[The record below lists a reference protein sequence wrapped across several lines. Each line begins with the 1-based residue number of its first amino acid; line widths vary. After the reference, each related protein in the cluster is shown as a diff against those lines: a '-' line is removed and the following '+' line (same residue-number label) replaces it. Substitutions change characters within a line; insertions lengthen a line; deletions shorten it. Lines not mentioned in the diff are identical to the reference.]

1 MVKDFMTFH
10 SLPYEPRKISAT
22 EAVLERIYE
31 AAKKGLRGDS
41 MALAAGLTPHEYRA
55 LVQLDPIAEY
65 AETKGRADGEAELAD
80 VMMAAARSGDTKAA
94 MDMLKFAHKWT
105 APQSVQVEVNQTIS
119 ITAALEEAKQ
129 RVIEGLIIDA
139 SAIRSDFPEPEQSVC
154 GDAAWAQT
162 TPVEGSNRPDQSDRP
177 R

>member
-1 MVKDFMTFH
+1 MFH

-41 MALAAGLTPHEYRA
+41 VALAAGLTPHEYRA

-139 SAIRSDFPEPEQSVC
+139 ESHILGDGRAEAD
-154 GDAAWAQT
+154 GDAMGVAG
-162 TPVEGSNRPDQSDRP
+162 EGRPADVREAGLSVG
-177 R
+177 

>member
-139 SAIRSDFPEPEQSVC
+139 NPNLLGDGRAEAD
-154 GDAAWAQT
+154 GDAMGVAG
-162 TPVEGSNRPDQSDRP
+162 EGRPADVREAGLSVG
-177 R
+177 

>member
-1 MVKDFMTFH
+1 MFH

-139 SAIRSDFPEPEQSVC
+139 ESHILGDGRAEAD
-154 GDAAWAQT
+154 GDAMGVAGEGRPADVREAGL
-162 TPVEGSNRPDQSDRP
+162 PVG
-177 R
+177 

>member
-1 MVKDFMTFH
+1 MFH

-139 SAIRSDFPEPEQSVC
+139 ESHILGDGRAEAD
-154 GDAAWAQT
+154 GDAMGVAG
-162 TPVEGSNRPDQSDRP
+162 EGRPADVREAGLSVG
-177 R
+177 

>member
-1 MVKDFMTFH
+1 MFH

-139 SAIRSDFPEPEQSVC
+139 NPDLLGDGRAEAD
-154 GDAAWAQT
+154 GDAMGVAGEGRPADVREAGL
-162 TPVEGSNRPDQSDRP
+162 PVG
-177 R
+177 

>member
-1 MVKDFMTFH
+1 MFH

-55 LVQLDPIAEY
+55 LVQLDPISEY

-139 SAIRSDFPEPEQSVC
+139 NPDLLGDGRAEAD
-154 GDAAWAQT
+154 GDAMGVAGEGRPADVREAGL
-162 TPVEGSNRPDQSDRP
+162 PVG
-177 R
+177 

>member
-1 MVKDFMTFH
+1 MFH
-10 SLPYEPRKISAT
+10 SLPYAPRKISAT

-80 VMMAAARSGDTKAA
+80 VMMTAARNGDTKAA
-94 MDMLKFAHKWT
+94 MDMLKHAHRWT

-139 SAIRSDFPEPEQSVC
+139 ESHILGDGRAEAD
-154 GDAAWAQT
+154 GDAMGVAGEGRPADVREAGL
-162 TPVEGSNRPDQSDRP
+162 PVG
-177 R
+177 

>member
-1 MVKDFMTFH
+1 MFH

-80 VMMAAARSGDTKAA
+80 VMMTAARSGDTKAA
-94 MDMLKFAHKWT
+94 MDMLKHAHRWT

-139 SAIRSDFPEPEQSVC
+139 SADLLSDGRAEVD
-154 GDAAWAQT
+154 GDAMGVAGEGRPADVREAGV
-162 TPVEGSNRPDQSDRP
+162 PVG
-177 R
+177 

>member
-1 MVKDFMTFH
+1 MTFH

-65 AETKGRADGEAELAD
+65 AETKGRADGEAALAD

-139 SAIRSDFPEPEQSVC
+139 NPDLLGDGRAEAD
-154 GDAAWAQT
+154 GDAMGVAGKGRPADFREAGL
-162 TPVEGSNRPDQSDRP
+162 PVG
-177 R
+177 

>member
-1 MVKDFMTFH
+1 MFH

-139 SAIRSDFPEPEQSVC
+139 NPDLLGDGRAEAD
-154 GDAAWAQT
+154 GDAMGVASEGRPADVREAGL
-162 TPVEGSNRPDQSDRP
+162 PVG
-177 R
+177 

>member
-80 VMMAAARSGDTKAA
+80 VMMTAARSGDTKAA

-139 SAIRSDFPEPEQSVC
+139 NPDLLGDGRAEAD
-154 GDAAWAQT
+154 GDAMGVAG
-162 TPVEGSNRPDQSDRP
+162 EGRPADVREAGLP
-177 R
+177 LG

>member
-1 MVKDFMTFH
+1 MTFH

-129 RVIEGLIIDA
+129 RVIEGIIIDA
-139 SAIRSDFPEPEQSVC
+139 SADLLSDGRAEAD
-154 GDAAWAQT
+154 GDAMGVAGEGRPADVREAGL
-162 TPVEGSNRPDQSDRP
+162 PVG
-177 R
+177 

>member
-1 MVKDFMTFH
+1 MFH

-80 VMMAAARSGDTKAA
+80 VMMTAARSGDTKAA
-94 MDMLKFAHKWT
+94 MDMLKHAHRWT

-139 SAIRSDFPEPEQSVC
+139 ESHILSDGRAEAD
-154 GDAAWAQT
+154 GDAMGVAGEGRPADVREAGL
-162 TPVEGSNRPDQSDRP
+162 PVG
-177 R
+177 

>member
-1 MVKDFMTFH
+1 MFH

-139 SAIRSDFPEPEQSVC
+139 NPDLLGDGRAEAD
-154 GDAAWAQT
+154 GDAMGVAGEGRPADVCEAGF
-162 TPVEGSNRPDQSDRP
+162 PVG
-177 R
+177 

>member
-1 MVKDFMTFH
+1 MFH

-94 MDMLKFAHKWT
+94 MDMLKHAHRWT

-139 SAIRSDFPEPEQSVC
+139 NPDLLGDGRAEAN
-154 GDAAWAQT
+154 GDAMGVAG
-162 TPVEGSNRPDQSDRP
+162 EGRPADIREAGLP
-177 R
+177 LG

>member
-1 MVKDFMTFH
+1 MFH

-65 AETKGRADGEAELAD
+65 AETKGRADGEAELAE

-139 SAIRSDFPEPEQSVC
+139 ESHILGDGRAKVD
-154 GDAAWAQT
+154 GDAMGVAGEGRPADVREAGL
-162 TPVEGSNRPDQSDRP
+162 PVG
-177 R
+177 

>member
-1 MVKDFMTFH
+1 MFH

-80 VMMAAARSGDTKAA
+80 VMMTAARSGDTKAA

-139 SAIRSDFPEPEQSVC
+139 NPDLLGDGRAEAD
-154 GDAAWAQT
+154 GDAMGVAGEGRSADVREAGL
-162 TPVEGSNRPDQSDRP
+162 PVG
-177 R
+177 

>member
-1 MVKDFMTFH
+1 MTFH

-41 MALAAGLTPHEYRA
+41 MALAAGLTPHEYRT

-139 SAIRSDFPEPEQSVC
+139 NPDLLGDGRAEAD
-154 GDAAWAQT
+154 GDAMGVAGEGRSANVREAGL
-162 TPVEGSNRPDQSDRP
+162 PVG
-177 R
+177 

>member
-1 MVKDFMTFH
+1 MFH

-139 SAIRSDFPEPEQSVC
+139 NPNLLGDGRAEAD
-154 GDAAWAQT
+154 GDAMGVAGEGRPADVCEAGL
-162 TPVEGSNRPDQSDRP
+162 PVG
-177 R
+177 

>member
-1 MVKDFMTFH
+1 MFH

-139 SAIRSDFPEPEQSVC
+139 NPDLLGDGRAEAD
-154 GDAAWAQT
+154 GDAMGVAGEGRSADVREAGL
-162 TPVEGSNRPDQSDRP
+162 PVG
-177 R
+177 

>member
-1 MVKDFMTFH
+1 MFH

-65 AETKGRADGEAELAD
+65 AETKGRADGEAELAE

-139 SAIRSDFPEPEQSVC
+139 ESHILGDGRAEAD
-154 GDAAWAQT
+154 GDAMGVAG
-162 TPVEGSNRPDQSDRP
+162 EGRPADVREAGLSVG
-177 R
+177 

>member
-1 MVKDFMTFH
+1 MFH

-65 AETKGRADGEAELAD
+65 AETKGRADGEAELAE

-139 SAIRSDFPEPEQSVC
+139 NPDLLGDGRAEAD
-154 GDAAWAQT
+154 GDAMGVAGEGRPADVREAGL
-162 TPVEGSNRPDQSDRP
+162 PVG
-177 R
+177 

>member
-139 SAIRSDFPEPEQSVC
+139 NPDLLGDGRAEAD
-154 GDAAWAQT
+154 GDAMGVAGEGRPADVREAGL
-162 TPVEGSNRPDQSDRP
+162 PVG
-177 R
+177 

>member
-1 MVKDFMTFH
+1 MFH
-10 SLPYEPRKISAT
+10 SLPYEPRQIAAT

-31 AAKKGLRGDS
+31 AARKGLRGDS
-41 MALAAGLTPHEYRA
+41 MALAAGLTPHEYRT

-80 VMMAAARSGDTKAA
+80 VMMKAAKSGDTKAA

-139 SAIRSDFPEPEQSVC
+139 SADLLSDGRAKTDGDLLVASDKKRSAGVCEALFSV
-154 GDAAWAQT
+154 G
-162 TPVEGSNRPDQSDRP
+162 
-177 R
+177 

>member
-1 MVKDFMTFH
+1 MFH
-10 SLPYEPRKISAT
+10 SLPYEPRQIAAT

-31 AAKKGLRGDS
+31 AARKGLRGDA
-41 MALAAGLTPHEYRA
+41 MALAAGLTPHEYRT

-80 VMMAAARSGDTKAA
+80 VMMKAARSGDTKAA

-139 SAIRSDFPEPEQSVC
+139 SADLLSDGRAEVD
-154 GDAAWAQT
+154 GDAMGVAG
-162 TPVEGSNRPDQSDRP
+162 EGRPADVREAGVSVG
-177 R
+177 